1 MNNIVK
7 ISAGFLLGAGV
18 GAVGSYFICKRK
30 YINDLN
36 EQLELIYK
44 NTKSKDMDEKDE
56 TEEDSPEEKLPNS
69 FEKPELSELLKRVK
83 ENHYDYT
90 NPASILE
97 EEDDDDESTP
107 EDVTFYGEKTDAE
120 LVGPHPITKEEFK
133 NSERPKLYYTAYG
146 PYNIEDEDGIPLN
159 KFEIEDLF
167 GEEYDSYFHDWAS
180 IGRKLHIENDVTD
193 HVYQI
198 LYADSYTPSE

>member
-1 MNNIVK
+1 MYNIVI

-90 NPASILE
+90 NPASI
-97 EEDDDDESTP
+97 
-107 EDVTFYGEKTDAE
+107 
-120 LVGPHPITKEEFK
+120 
-133 NSERPKLYYTAYG
+133 
-146 PYNIEDEDGIPLN
+146 
-159 KFEIEDLF
+159 
-167 GEEYDSYFHDWAS
+167 
-180 IGRKLHIENDVTD
+180 
-193 HVYQI
+193 
-198 LYADSYTPSE
+198 